1 MTAVERQD
9 AIGQLFKDRY
19 DDYVRMYKSRA
30 GANDV
35 EDMVQEAFYRALYY
49 KASFNPALVPL
60 EHWMSGIL
68 DNCFKDLLREKQ
80 NGSSMHDKLTE
91 DSVIISPRGDEG
103 FTKVLT
109 KEIGKRHADVK
120 NALYLYFLCGYELRE
135 VHGVVGGSYHTLTSH
150 VRRFKDMLRSTYPE
164 YRDFKDQSA

>member
-19 DDYVRMYKSRA
+19 EDYVRMYKSRA

-49 KASFNPALVPL
+49 KSSFNPALVPL

-91 DSVIISPRGDEG
+91 DSAIISPRGEEG

-109 KEIGKRHADVK
+109 KESGKKRGDSK

-135 VHGVVGGSYHTLTSH
+135 VHRVVGGSYS
-150 VRRFKDMLRSTYPE
+150 VINQVVVRFKDMLRSAYPE
-164 YRDFKDQSA
+164 YKET

>member
-19 DDYVRMYKSRA
+19 DDYIRMYKSRA
-30 GANDV
+30 GAQDV
-35 EDMVQEAFYRALYY
+35 EDVVQEAFYRALYY
-49 KASFNPALVPL
+49 KHTFNPALVPL

-68 DNCFKDLLREKQ
+68 DNCLKDLLREKQ

-91 DSVIISPRGDEG
+91 DSAIIEPRGDEG
-103 FTKVLT
+103 FTKILT
-109 KEIGKRHADVK
+109 QEIGKKSGDSK

-135 VHGVVGGSYHTLTSH
+135 VHRVIGGSYNTIEVWT
-150 VRRFKDMLRSTYPE
+150 RRFKDMLRASYPE
-164 YRDFKDQSA
+164 YREQDA